1 MTPVLAI
8 AIWCAVTLF
17 AYAAARR
24 WQARLGLRWYTL
36 PVVSGT
42 ALIVLALTLTGT
54 PYGEYAAATRWL
66 RELAGPAVVALAVPL
81 YRQMAAWRDRAL
93 AVALAVLAGCVASM
107 GVGLVVGAWLG
118 LPSEVAVALAPR
130 SVTMPVA
137 MSAAQANGGIGP
149 LAALGVVI
157 TGVVGCTT
165 VLPLLRRLRV
175 DRDHV
180 DALLLGLVAHA
191 IGVAQARERVP
202 QALAYA
208 ALAMTLMAVVSVVLL
223 PWFAALAARL

>member
-1 MTPVLAI
+1 MTAAFAI
-8 AIWCAVTLF
+8 IIWWAVTLL
-17 AYAAARR
+17 AYAVARR
-24 WQARLGLRWYTL
+24 WQQRLGLRWYTL

-42 ALIVLALTLTGT
+42 ALVVLVLTLTDT
-54 PYGEYAAATRWL
+54 AYADYAAATRWL

-81 YRQMAAWRDRAL
+81 YRQMRAWRDRAA
-93 AVALAVLAGCVASM
+93 AVALAVLAGCAASM
-107 GVGLVVGAWLG
+107 LVGLGVGLLLD
-118 LPSEVAVALAPR
+118 LPAEVAVALAPR

-157 TGVVGCTT
+157 TGVVGSAT

-180 DALLLGLVAHA
+180 DALMLGLVAHA

-208 ALAMTLMAVVSVVLL
+208 ALAMTLMAVASVALL
-223 PWFAALAARL
+223 PWVTRLAQ